1 MKGKIADLA
10 PGGSGLIVL
19 NRDYALAGDFPLGV
33 AKGKLVLKAD
43 QLADSVNFGFEI
55 HSRIWFVWMFVPM
68 ALGLLLA
75 WASRTWLTG
84 RVNLAREKEKPFA
97 LLELI
102 DAGLARNA
110 DGQFQDAA
118 REARDQATRATE
130 RRTADEVRAATTD
143 AQHTYDAAVAALAD
157 RRSAFDKALMEFRAL
172 VETPYRSLTVA
183 ERALSFAR
191 QGLDNGLEG
200 LATNDVAAA
209 SRALAAARG
218 GLAGAVARASQS
230 WERSMTDLATAIDGM
245 ACVAGPAATA
255 DITKAL
261 RSVVDSVSQKRP
273 QLEMPEPKAEALKAA
288 LGALHSGLYSVES
301 LLNQLAAAIEQEI
314 THATRALGRSSLPD
328 DAAWRK
334 WPTAARERVATLA
347 KLDLADPEQLVASLQ
362 ATDWDLAP
370 QVVAAFSAQLDGQ
383 DKAEVDQLA
392 AALAQGGPSAAATK
406 LSELLEAAQVKTPKG
421 AAVAAAAA
429 PGPSPIEISKA
440 PVQLPAVQPPRASLA
455 ISRFRA
461 TAFRLPTFSQD
472 LTGAASRRPAGC

>member
-1 MKGKIADLA
+1 M
-10 PGGSGLIVL
+10 
-19 NRDYALAGDFPLGV
+19 
-33 AKGKLVLKAD
+33 
-43 QLADSVNFGFEI
+43 
-55 HSRIWFVWMFVPM
+55 
-68 ALGLLLA
+68 
-75 WASRTWLTG
+75 
-84 RVNLAREKEKPFA
+84 
-97 LLELI
+97 LELI

-118 REARDQATRATE
+118 SEARDQATRATE
-130 RRTADEVRAATTD
+130 LRTADEVRAATTD

-328 DAAWRK
+328 DAAWRT

-421 AAVAAAAA
+421 AAVAARRRRQAHRQ
-429 PGPSPIEISKA
+429 SRYRRRRSSC
-440 PVQLPAVQPPRASLA
+440 LRSSRPAHRSL

-472 LTGAASRRPAGC
+472 STGAASKIVRLDADRHLRRGSDCRRRLLSFRWQMDRAPRPISRLCFSGHMPSTLALTPP